1 MLAISGLHE
10 RFLFLCIYFFCLCA
24 AVFSSVNMPC
34 ICSMFIRLLPW
45 WLRGESVCLQCGR
58 PRFNPWVRKTSWR
71 KEWQPTPVFLPPP
84 PKKGAQ
90 RNIRASL
97 VAQMVKRLTA
107 MRKTRVPSLGW
118 EDPLEKEM
126 VTHSSTLAWKIP
138 RTEEPGRLQS
148 MGSQRVGHD

>member
-58 PRFNPWVRKTSWR
+58 PRFNPWVRKIPWGR
-71 KEWQPTPVFLPPP
+71 KWLPIPGFLPE
-84 PKKGAQ
+84 KSHGH
-90 RNIRASL
+90 R
-97 VAQMVKRLTA
+97 
-107 MRKTRVPSLGW
+107 SLGGYSPW
-118 EDPLEKEM
+118 GHKELDATEQLT
-126 VTHSSTLAWKIP
+126 THSVLLNTRRTLMAYNSSTLSECW
-138 RTEEPGRLQS
+138 R
-148 MGSQRVGHD
+148 